1 MTLNF
6 IIKLSIFKKPLISTI
21 YNSILIIVNILIK
34 YIYLELYKKVS
45 IVKDLVY
52 IFNKI
57 IIIRYRIL
65 NKIVL
70 DRDKL
75 FIL

>member
-1 MTLNF
+1 MGAT
-6 IIKLSIFKKPLISTI
+6 

-34 YIYLELYKKVS
+34 YAYLKLYKKVS
-45 IVKDLVY
+45 ITKDLVY

-57 IIIRYRIL
+57 VITRYRIL
-65 NKIVL
+65 NKIVS

-75 FIL
+75 FTS

>member
-34 YIYLELYKKVS
+34 YIYLKLYKKVF

>member
-1 MTLNF
+1 M
-6 IIKLSIFKKPLISTI
+6 
-21 YNSILIIVNILIK
+21 LIK
-34 YIYLELYKKVS
+34 YIYLELYKEVF
-45 IVKDLVY
+45 IVEDLVY
-52 IFNKI
+52 IFNKV